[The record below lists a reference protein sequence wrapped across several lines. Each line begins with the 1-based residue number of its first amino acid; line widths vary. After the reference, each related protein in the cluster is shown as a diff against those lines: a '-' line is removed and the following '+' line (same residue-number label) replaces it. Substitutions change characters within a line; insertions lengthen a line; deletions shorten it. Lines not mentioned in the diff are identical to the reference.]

1 MKLKLELGCMNSVH
15 KLVQFWCVI
24 VGKPL
29 GRQLSHYL
37 ENLEWE
43 IVMKLSYLFVKD
55 FRASGERYWI
65 AARFPVVY

>member
-1 MKLKLELGCMNSVH
+1 MKPELELGCTSSVH

-29 GRQLSHYL
+29 EHQLSYYL

-43 IVMKLSYLFVKD
+43 IVIKTQLFVCEILSEPLVK
-55 FRASGERYWI
+55 GTE
-65 AARFPVVY
+65 